1 MTFSFLPLSDQ
12 ALLYRSVYM
21 EQLDLDLGP
30 EHRLPGWEKP
40 LSVATSVRRQVE
52 REMQTTI
59 RVWESYERKER
70 QKHLKPR

>member
-1 MTFSFLPLSDQ
+1 MIKQFAIET
-12 ALLYRSVYM
+12 M

-30 EHRLPGWEKP
+30 EHRLPDWEKP
-40 LSVATSVRRQVE
+40 LSVATSVRKQLE

-70 QKHLKPR
+70 QKHLKPC